1 MHRNLSKLALKKM
14 SNLTVN
20 LSLPRELVALKL
32 VRQGRISIGKGAK
45 LLGIAKVDFI
55 QSTSKNTNLI
65 ESRHEIPVVSDP
77 SDSQ

>member
-1 MHRNLSKLALKKM
+1 M

-55 QSTSKNTNLI
+55 QILARHQVDYFTTTPAELEAEVMVGEALITQLTN
-65 ESRHEIPVVSDP
+65 
-77 SDSQ
+77 